1 MPRRQL
7 VARLPVQRPVFL
19 GVWIAG
25 LLWFWAASSS
35 ATEPLQAA
43 VETER
48 QAIREAAGSQSV
60 VDKAYDETWA
70 LAEEYTATVRELE
83 SLRRYDDQLEKM
95 ISSQQETIDSLQRQL
110 EGIDFTHREIG
121 PMMSRMAE
129 SLSRFVELDAPFRLE
144 ERRLRVNQLREL
156 IDAPDISLAEKYRR
170 TMEAFQIEVDYG
182 RTVEAYRD
190 KVLLR
195 GQEQSS
201 DFLRVGRL
209 VLIYQTLDGTQAGFW
224 DRTQRAWVSLPEG
237 YRTSV
242 EKGFR
247 IVRKQA
253 APDLLRLPIPAPD
266 LPR

>member
-1 MPRRQL
+1 MGFWMAAL
-7 VARLPVQRPVFL
+7 
-19 GVWIAG
+19 I
-25 LLWFWAASSS
+25 WFWPASSS
-35 ATEPLQAA
+35 AAEPLQAA

-48 QAIREAAGSQSV
+48 QTIREAAGSQSV
-60 VDKAYDETWA
+60 VDKAYDETRA

-83 SLRRYDDQLEKM
+83 SLRRYDDQLERM
-95 ISSQQETIDSLQRQL
+95 ISSQQETIGSLQRQL
-110 EGIDFTHREIG
+110 DGIDFTHREIG
-121 PMMSRMAE
+121 PMMSRMAK
-129 SLSRFVELDAPFRLE
+129 SLLRFVELDAPFRLE
-144 ERRLRVNQLREL
+144 ERRLRVTQLREL
-156 IDAPDISLAEKYRR
+156 IDAPDSSLAEKYRR
-170 TMEAFQIEVDYG
+170 IMEAFQIEVDYG

-201 DFLRVGRL
+201 EFLRVGRL

-224 DRTQRAWVSLPEG
+224 DRTQRAWVSLPED

-247 IVRKQA
+247 IARKQA
-253 APDLLRLPIPAPD
+253 APDLLRLPIPAPE

>member
-1 MPRRQL
+1 L
-7 VARLPVQRPVFL
+7 EI
-19 GVWIAG
+19 WIAV
-25 LLWFWAASSS
+25 LVWFWPALSF
-35 ATEPLQAA
+35 ATEPLRTA
-43 VETER
+43 VETESR
-48 QAIREAAGSQSV
+48 TIREAAESQAV
-60 VDKAYDETWA
+60 VDRAYDETRA
-70 LAEEYTATVRELE
+70 LAEEYSATVRELE

-95 ISSQQETIDSLQRQL
+95 ISSQRETIDSLQRQL

-144 ERRLRVNQLREL
+144 ERRLRVSQLREL

-170 TMEAFQIEVDYG
+170 IMEAFQIEVDYG

-201 DFLRVGRL
+201 DFLRFGRL
-209 VLIYQTLDGTQAGFW
+209 VLIYQTLDGMEAGFW
-224 DRTQRAWVSLPEG
+224 DQTQRAWVALPEH

-247 IVRKQA
+247 IARKQA
-253 APDLLRLPIPAPD
+253 APDLLPLPVPAPN